1 MGLKQLETD
10 ELIEMTDLPL
20 VFPFDVKTLD
30 LLGKDKDVHS
40 IQAIHRHLVNSI
52 RLDLAE

>member
-30 LLGKDKDVHS
+30 LLGKGKDVHS